1 MLATRADGSQTIEE
15 VKGAA
20 GMGNAD
26 KKAMLNSLRSQ
37 VGDAKITDY
46 AMVLSQSENT
56 PMFDNEQLSP
66 PRLKITL
73 HVVFQWG
80 APLTAYV
87 YVFFCP

>member
-1 MLATRADGSQTIEE
+1 MANTTSRRVLATRADGSQTIEE

-37 VGDAKITDY
+37 VGDARITDY

-56 PMFDNEQLSP
+56 PMFDDEQPTP
-66 PRLKITL
+66 PSVLCIC
-73 HVVFQWG
+73 G
-80 APLTAYV
+80 APCL
-87 YVFFCP
+87 